1 LTNISEPVVGARFL
15 GDTHFVASVD
25 QRANI
30 KIWDYFANKKGGLV
44 IQSIKMEK
52 NTIAKDGV
60 NGLLMLT
67 PSKIAVISKR
77 LFFFERVIK

>member
-1 LTNISEPVVGARFL
+1 M
-15 GDTHFVASVD
+15 
-25 QRANI
+25 
-30 KIWDYFANKKGGLV
+30 